1 MKVLYIGQ
9 YTEGTT
15 SKMRC
20 DTLKQVLQP
29 RVFEIIDTHVPFFK
43 THALFRRLG
52 FRYKTGPLIRAVNA
66 YIQSALGKQYDVIWV
81 DKAVFMSLTTTKLLR
96 AATKLLVHYTP
107 DAAFDMNRSR
117 HFENSLSQYD
127 FAITTKSFEMQRYLD
142 FLPKQQLLWVPQ
154 GFDKQTHRAL
164 VPFEKKEAAITFIG
178 LNEPSREAML
188 QSFLNAGFKVY
199 LAGKKWEQFATKH
212 QVPHLKYLGEGLF
225 GKDYTATIAQCQFA
239 WGAISKRF
247 PELHTTRT
255 FEIPACGTALLT
267 EENEETGSFFKPD
280 EVVFYKTAE
289 DLVAQIKYYLSH
301 QKELEA
307 LTALGQKR
315 VEQGGY
321 DYASILTDV
330 CIKIGILKNNIRRL
344 T

>member
-20 DTLKQVLQP
+20 DTLKQLLQP
-29 RVFEIIDTHVPFFK
+29 TVFEIIDTHVPFFK

-52 FRYKTGPLIRAVNA
+52 FRYKTGPLIRAVNV
-66 YIQSALGKQYDVIWV
+66 YIQSALGTQYDLIWV
-81 DKAVFMSLTTTKLLR
+81 DKAVFMSLKTTKLLR

-107 DAAFDMNRSR
+107 DAAFEMNRSR
-117 HFENSLSQYD
+117 HFENSLNQYD
-127 FAITTKSFEMQRYLD
+127 FAITTKSFEMQKYRK
-142 FLPKQQLLWVPQ
+142 FLRKDQLLWVPQ

-188 QSFLNAGFKVY
+188 QTFLNAGFKVY
-199 LAGKKWEQFATKH
+199 LAGKKWGAFVKKYQGLR
-212 QVPHLKYLGEGLF
+212 LKYLGEGLF
-225 GKDYTATIAQCQFA
+225 GEQYTASIAKSQFA

-267 EENEETGSFFKPD
+267 AENEETGSFFKPD
-280 EVVFYKTAE
+280 EVIFYKTAE
-289 DLVAQIKYYLSH
+289 DLVSKIKYYLSH

-307 LTALGQKR
+307 LTLRGQKR
-315 VEQGGY
+315 VGQAGY

-330 CIKIGILKNNIRRL
+330 CIKIGILK
-344 T
+344 TT